1 MDDDFIDV
9 NDYIKETDIYQIQI
23 DDKVNIKK
31 IGKSKTTDN
40 IIICENIGKDKN
52 ISIFSV
58 VYSLNELNDCEKT
71 GGYYDLLKLYQKN
84 NYNDVSS
91 ELNLNIDDGN
101 DILSELC
108 VNIDEKYNIDDK
120 GCSDITKFRVYF
132 ISQINNKENKYIKKI
147 ENINKN
153 NILDVFIMEHVNM
166 LSNKEIN

>member
-58 VYSLNELNDCEKT
+58 VYSLNEL
-71 GGYYDLLKLYQKN
+71 KLWPYHQHREIH
-84 NYNDVSS
+84 V
-91 ELNLNIDDGN
+91 L
-101 DILSELC
+101 
-108 VNIDEKYNIDDK
+108 
-120 GCSDITKFRVYF
+120 
-132 ISQINNKENKYIKKI
+132 
-147 ENINKN
+147 
-153 NILDVFIMEHVNM
+153 VF
-166 LSNKEIN
+166 LFPR